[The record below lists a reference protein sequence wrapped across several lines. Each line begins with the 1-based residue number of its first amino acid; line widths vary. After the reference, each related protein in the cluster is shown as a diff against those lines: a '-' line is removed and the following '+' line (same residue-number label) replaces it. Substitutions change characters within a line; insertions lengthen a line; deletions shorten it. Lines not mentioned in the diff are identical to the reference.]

1 MKKSLFALVLGVFAF
16 IFSTAA
22 GFAATTTTNWD
33 SAANL
38 KRVNTIGTK
47 LLKANNL
54 PDGITFKVSD
64 EDTVNAY
71 ANINKEVYVYRGL
84 LEAVENDDELAGVIA
99 HEMGHII
106 NGHCAKQTLLN
117 GIISQINPKT
127 KTAAGATGVELAKTL
142 SSAKISRSDETE
154 ADLTAV
160 DLMMKAGYN
169 PLALISVLNKICG
182 NYVDILQT
190 HPSGEKRLLA
200 IFDYA
205 NYNYPATVKANYKTD
220 SYQKALQLIYANLKI
235 RKASPKKLAK
245 AEKEQKKLQEKKLK
259 RARDMAKSS
268 NPWSTSYSML
278 QLMSTGSGS

>member
-16 IFSTAA
+16 VFSTAA

-117 GIISQINPKT
+117 GIISQINPTT

-205 NYNYPATVKANYKTD
+205 NYNYPATVKANY
-220 SYQKALQLIYANLKI
+220 
-235 RKASPKKLAK
+235 
-245 AEKEQKKLQEKKLK
+245 
-259 RARDMAKSS
+259 
-268 NPWSTSYSML
+268 
-278 QLMSTGSGS
+278 

>member
-16 IFSTAA
+16 VFSTAA

-99 HEMGHII
+99 
-106 NGHCAKQTLLN
+106 Q
-117 GIISQINPKT
+117 
-127 KTAAGATGVELAKTL
+127 
-142 SSAKISRSDETE
+142 
-154 ADLTAV
+154 
-160 DLMMKAGYN
+160 
-169 PLALISVLNKICG
+169 NK
-182 NYVDILQT
+182 
-190 HPSGEKRLLA
+190 P
-200 IFDYA
+200 F
-205 NYNYPATVKANYKTD
+205 
-220 SYQKALQLIYANLKI
+220 
-235 RKASPKKLAK
+235 
-245 AEKEQKKLQEKKLK
+245 
-259 RARDMAKSS
+259 
-268 NPWSTSYSML
+268 
-278 QLMSTGSGS
+278 

>member
-1 MKKSLFALVLGVFAF
+1 MKKLLILFLINLGLAVFAF
-16 IFSTAA
+16 PVFSAE
-22 GFAATTTTNWD
+22 TNWD
-33 SAANL
+33 SDVNF
-38 KRVNTIGTK
+38 KNVNTIGTK

-54 PDGITFKVSD
+54 PSNITFKVSD
-64 EDTVNAY
+64 EDTINAY
-71 ANINKEVYVYRGL
+71 ANINEEVYIYRGL
-84 LEAVENDDELAGVIA
+84 LQKVENDDELAAVIA

-106 NGHCAKQTLLN
+106 NGHCAKQSILN
-117 GIISQINPKT
+117 GVISSVNPNT
-127 KTAAGATGVELAKTL
+127 TTQSGEVAVALAKQL
-142 SSAKISRSDETE
+142 SSSKISRSDETE

-160 DLMMKAGYN
+160 DLLMKAGYN

-220 SYQKALQLIYANLKI
+220 SYQKALQMIYANLKI
-235 RKASPKKLAK
+235 RKASPKKLAQ

-259 RARDMAKSS
+259 RARNMAKSS
-268 NPWSTSYSML
+268 NPWSTSYSVI
-278 QLMSTGSGS
+278 QLLSAGTN